1 MSVFNLAR
9 RALRFAWSETLE
21 VGRSVPSR
29 RFDIDQS
36 VLYCLRL
43 AFLIPGLLVFGIQA
57 SATEIQVQLSAQ
69 SEPLKV
75 TGVPFLHEK
84 PLEAVGDADGL
95 WIRGVKPFQWSHIV
109 GESGAVTLEVQA
121 DEKLFDE
128 GVFTIWNWHN
138 KAIGQWK
145 IAAGSSQAFGIEIE
159 GRGVYLF
166 TLDGYK
172 DGECLKR
179 LNRSIAMTEDLNRVR
194 KTWKRDEFFLGIC
207 AFPGRYHW
215 SFKGVPTLPSQLTEE
230 EAREVEA
237 DLLARLGFQVVRTD
251 ESMEMGQRISDG
263 GERSFQFDF
272 TRMDNAVEAYTSR
285 GFELALQLMNA
296 PDWGVLPKYE
306 DEPKPLWR
314 YPREEVVQR
323 AYVGALLDRYGKH
336 ARFLQVF
343 NEPDQKAF
351 WAGTQ
356 EEYLT
361 QFEFTRNEIHR
372 TRPGM
377 LVVNGGYSLV
387 DQSRTEFFVNELE
400 GQSSFAAYHSHGN
413 IDDLA
418 EDFETMKRL
427 QSEAGYSPVRLMN
440 TEMGCDGW
448 RLDQERRKG
457 QIVPQK
463 TLFCWANDHAGVLL
477 FGGRMTL
484 GPNRTNQD
492 FGFLDHYFCPRPVY
506 GTMAGLIATLDGASF
521 VRSRHDSGGVYLY
534 EFDKKGAM
542 ILAAFTTGDEA
553 AFELQTDASQLVQ
566 IDEMGNRTTLEVN
579 GGLVVELGG
588 YPKYLEFPPGTGFS
602 INVR

>member
-1 MSVFNLAR
+1 MNIPHLIR
-9 RALRFAWSETLE
+9 MALFLFLFAAVT
-21 VGRSVPSR
+21 
-29 RFDIDQS
+29 I
-36 VLYCLRL
+36 
-43 AFLIPGLLVFGIQA
+43 
-57 SATEIQVQLSAQ
+57 SAEAESIRVQLSPQ
-69 SEPLKV
+69 TEPLKV

-84 PLEAVGDADGL
+84 PNEAVSDVDGL
-95 WIRGVKPFQWSHIV
+95 WITGEKPFQWAHLV
-109 GESGAVTLEVQA
+109 DESGPIAIEVKA
-121 DEKLFDE
+121 HEESFDE
-128 GVFTIWNWHN
+128 GVLTIWNWHN

-145 IAAGSSQAFGIEIE
+145 IAAGAVQPFELAIE
-159 GRGVYLF
+159 GRGVYLL

-172 DGECLKR
+172 DGECVKR
-179 LNRSIAMTEDLNRVR
+179 LNRSLAVTEDLNRVR
-194 KTWKRDEFFLGIC
+194 KSWKRDEFSLGIC

-215 SFKGVPTLPSQLTEE
+215 SFKGVPTLPAGFTEE

-237 DLLARLGFQVVRTD
+237 ELLARLGFQVVRTD
-251 ESMEMGQRISDG
+251 ESMEMGQRISG
-263 GERSFQFDF
+263 AGERTFQFDF
-272 TRMDNAVEAYTSR
+272 SRMDKAVEAYTSR

-296 PDWGVLPKYE
+296 PDRGVLPKYE

-314 YPREEVVQR
+314 YPREEVPQR
-323 AYVGALLDRYGKH
+323 AYVAALLDRYGKH
-336 ARFLQVF
+336 ARFVQVF

-361 QFEFTRNEIHR
+361 QFEFTRDEVHQA
-372 TRPGM
+372 RPDM

-427 QSEAGYSPVRLMN
+427 QREAGYSSVRLIN
-440 TEMGCDGW
+440 TEMGYDGW

-553 AFELQTDASQLVQ
+553 AFELETDASQLVQ

-579 GGLVVELGG
+579 GELVVELGG
-588 YPKYLEFPPGTGFS
+588 YPKYLEFPPGTEFS